1 VTLINARSSSLSLR
15 GNETQDKILYELGRL
30 KSSIEQSIQA
40 SFHHSEGFSHT
51 LEDPSD
57 ARVAYNLQK
66 LARAAQNF
74 HSSASS
80 TASTRESS
88 STIYGANG
96 ISLWN
101 VQSDAAMSIRGGPS
115 LTPNKRQQ
123 IDQFV
128 KQQRRM
134 TLRRQ
139 RKPLQHVPS
148 SAAAFVV
155 RPCTPEPGPA
165 VSSEESQ
172 ETESNVSELADYHD
186 EGDDEAEFQSFLL
199 SGLEEVAKDS
209 MLNQE
214 FAKAQAM
221 LEEAIQRRT
230 GSTSEDAEFKQL
242 QIQLATCYFFQH
254 KWQLAEPLID
264 SIAKS
269 KANFDPVV
277 CNLLHALA
285 IANAVEKR
293 FGKAITVCKQALQ
306 GKRRLKRDFGDT
318 SEKEC
323 NETLGLLATI
333 HDLHGNRLD
342 AEALRRKLSNGFSYY
357 HPENELEFIVSHPKL
372 CTEVFGKKI
381 SLDWRRP
388 QIPATNISAVAE
400 LMSDLPKNSFLSPIK
415 EDDTPKNSKTFKK
428 PLQTFHTK
436 LNLSERL
443 NTDSAKEVVGS
454 SPSSTSGTHET
465 FGTWWNDAGGGSSS
479 EPGMSAKRSFTRR
492 VVRFFGTRREPAVKS
507 EDNWNT
513 SPFLD
518 TEDIASSPLRPKFG
532 RGFWSK
538 GGESQ
543 IFKSKKP
550 KTKLRKRA
558 SDDTSSNSFSF
569 LRIVGRQRRLLA
581 QKNSKIPSAYEG
593 TGDRD
598 LRPWRYGV
606 DIWLRSNL
614 ENHHNSGTRHTYGY
628 GSSNQY
634 GTATEVGN
642 GTMSARQG
650 ALSWLRNVPAD
661 TEASTVEE
669 EEAAWVPASQIL
681 EEEEEQ
687 SRPSE
692 LAADIDTVRYV
703 PGRSAEETTNPKTTY
718 PTWLRRFVA
727 TINDDR
733 CEDRDRD
740 IQALPSSEDS
750 EFQSEQA
757 ADYFGP
763 MAVAG
768 PFTSDLTSSVTSPGR
783 GVPMI
788 PQSPGD
794 IQVPVEIDSRSLP
807 RVQKL
812 TVTIPKCGERSEVIP
827 LVAHHPAKAPIP
839 AITQNTGL
847 RPQTSVT
854 RTTTLKSTT
863 PTKTE
868 IMTNVLNNFKVD
880 DRDEPAVKKR
890 LECGP
895 VVAIRK
901 ERQRQAWVP
910 ASYFKDWS
918 SNQTTVAGSI
928 DGISQDAQERKLG
941 IMEETPLAS
950 SEIDDFSP
958 TFRDTTAQSEKEEEE
973 EARRDPPKPRYQ
985 LADESGGEAPKSPT
999 KLERAQKRVSVPK
1012 SLAIDKTQLSEQGTS
1027 VPENLVDS
1035 GSTSPCLPLQ
1045 QLGRKFSWETVF
1057 EEDSIST
1064 VPTKPDPELASCPV
1078 PQVNVLNRKFSWSSD
1093 DIPETPDLVRSSSS
1107 SSSSSSSTSSTSSAF
1122 TSVSS
1127 TSTGPMHKFDPV
1139 MKDLLIVGNNS
1150 TSSLAE
1156 TQNQDDFLEQLSA
1169 RILDRKSKRR
1179 SAKTLPLTS
1188 KVESEVKAK
1197 QGDEPS
1203 SVDTKGSAEPVKSI
1217 QVKLQACEKLQ
1228 ALPFIHPTDVFQRMM
1243 EEEEREREKSA
1254 AADPTEGILN
1264 RRHPLRAKR
1273 KNRKIK
1279 REAAVDEEK
1288 RMLYPDVV
1296 SSSGALSIGIAI

>member
-1 VTLINARSSSLSLR
+1 M
-15 GNETQDKILYELGRL
+15 
-30 KSSIEQSIQA
+30 
-40 SFHHSEGFSHT
+40 SE
-51 LEDPSD
+51 
-57 ARVAYNLQK
+57 
-66 LARAAQNF
+66 
-74 HSSASS
+74 
-80 TASTRESS
+80 
-88 STIYGANG
+88 
-96 ISLWN
+96 
-101 VQSDAAMSIRGGPS
+101 M
-115 LTPNKRQQ
+115 
-123 IDQFV
+123 
-128 KQQRRM
+128 
-134 TLRRQ
+134 
-139 RKPLQHVPS
+139 
-148 SAAAFVV
+148 
-155 RPCTPEPGPA
+155 
-165 VSSEESQ
+165 
-172 ETESNVSELADYHD
+172 ADDHD

-285 IANAVEKR
+285 IANVVEKR
-293 FGKAITVCKQALQ
+293 FEKAIAVCKQALQ

-342 AEALRRKLSNGFSYY
+342 AEALRRKLSNGFSYC

-381 SLDWRRP
+381 NLDWRRP
-388 QIPATNISAVAE
+388 QIPATNIGAVAE
-400 LMSDLPKNSFLSPIK
+400 LMADLPKNSFLSPIK
-415 EDDTPKNSKTFKK
+415 EGDTSKNSKISKK

-454 SPSSTSGTHET
+454 SSSPTSGTHEI
-465 FGTWWNDAGGGSSS
+465 FGTRRNDAGSGSSS
-479 EPGMSAKRSFTRR
+479 RPGMSPRRSFTRR
-492 VVRFFGTRREPAVKS
+492 VVRFFGTRREPAVTS

-518 TEDIASSPLRPKFG
+518 TEDIASPLRSKFSQ
-532 RGFWSK
+532 GFWPK
-538 GGESQ
+538 GESKV
-543 IFKSKKP
+543 FKPKKP
-550 KTKLRKRA
+550 KTKPQKRT
-558 SDDTSSNSFSF
+558 SDEADSNSFSF

-581 QKNSKIPSAYEG
+581 QKNSKNPSAYEG

-606 DIWLRSNL
+606 DVWLRSDL
-614 ENHHNSGTRHTYGY
+614 ENHHNSGTRHTYSH
-628 GSSNQY
+628 GSSNQN
-634 GTATEVGN
+634 GNATKGEN
-642 GTMSARQG
+642 GTMGARRG
-650 ALSWLRNVPAD
+650 VLGWLRSVPAD
-661 TEASTVEE
+661 IEAPTVGKDD
-669 EEAAWVPASQIL
+669 AAWVPASQIL

-692 LAADIDTVRYV
+692 LAADIYCL
-703 PGRSAEETTNPKTTY
+703 PGHSVEETTNPKTSY

-727 TINDDR
+727 TINDEGGGDR
-733 CEDRDRD
+733 DRDRD
-740 IQALPSSEDS
+740 IQALPSGEDS
-750 EFQSEQA
+750 EFQSQQA

-763 MAVAG
+763 TVIVE

-783 GVPMI
+783 GVPVI

-812 TVTIPKCGERSEVIP
+812 TVTVPKCGERSEDIP
-827 LVAHHPAKAPIP
+827 LVAHHPAEAPIP
-839 AITQNTGL
+839 ATTQDTGL

-854 RTTTLKSTT
+854 STTTLKPAT

-868 IMTNVLNNFKVD
+868 IMANVLSDFEVD
-880 DRDEPAVKKR
+880 DKDEPAVKKR
-890 LECGP
+890 LDCAP

-918 SNQTTVAGSI
+918 SIPTTVAGPI

-950 SEIDDFSP
+950 SGIDDFSP
-958 TFRDTTAQSEKEEEE
+958 AFRDTISQSKKEEEE
-973 EARRDPPKPRYQ
+973 AGRDPPKPRYQ
-985 LADESGGEAPKSPT
+985 LVDESGGEAPKSPT
-999 KLERAQKRVSVPK
+999 KLERAQKHLPVPK
-1012 SLAIDKTQLSEQGTS
+1012 SLAIDKTQLSEQKSS
-1027 VPENLVDS
+1027 VPEIRTDS
-1035 GSTSPCLPLQ
+1035 ESTSPCIPPQ

-1064 VPTKPDPELASCPV
+1064 VP
-1078 PQVNVLNRKFSWSSD
+1078 QVNVLNRKFSWSSVE
-1093 DIPETPDLVRSSSS
+1093 IPETPDLVRSSSL

-1127 TSTGPMHKFDPV
+1127 TSTGPMLKLDPV

-1156 TQNQDDFLEQLSA
+1156 TQNQDDFSEQLSA
-1169 RILDRKSKRR
+1169 KTIDRKSKRR
-1179 SAKTLPLTS
+1179 STKILPLMS

-1197 QGDEPS
+1197 QGDGPS
-1203 SVDTKGSAEPVKSI
+1203 SADTKGSAEPVKSF
-1217 QVKLQACEKLQ
+1217 QVKLQACEKPQ
-1228 ALPFIHPTDVFQRMM
+1228 TLPFIHPTVVFQRMM
-1243 EEEEREREKSA
+1243 EEEEREREKNA
-1254 AADPTEGILN
+1254 APNPTEGMLN
-1264 RRHPLRAKR
+1264 RRHALRAKR
-1273 KNRKIK
+1273 KNRKMK
-1279 REAAVDEEK
+1279 REAVVDEKK
-1288 RMLYPDVV
+1288 RMLYPDGV